1 MTVSRKI
8 VPGPATAALAVL
20 ALVFAVYGRGLFYS
34 FVYDDRWTIVENVAV
49 QRPTNLAR
57 FFLDRD
63 TVAVPA
69 TGMGRTI
76 YRPLPTLTFAL
87 DRALGARAPWRFRLA
102 NLLLHVTNGVLL
114 WGLFR
119 SLGLS
124 FGASLAGSA
133 AFLLH
138 PAQVESVQ
146 WVTQRSNLMCL
157 AGLLTAL
164 HFHRRGSAWSLAGL
178 ALALLSKETAVVA
191 IALWPL
197 FLWLEGPRIPP
208 FQKGSARARWLA
220 AGGLVAAYLLLRGTV
235 IGGFAQRDFRGGGL
249 DRRPPARDP
258 FPLGIRKNSGLA
270 SGPSGQ
276 PTSIHRGSLD
286 EPLDVGGARDRDRHR
301 LGLVLFVASPSA
313 RLFLG
318 GVGAADA
325 PSGFGPCADGHL
337 RGGTLSLRAPRRRGG
352 RGGPFVGSFRRG
364 GPAGP
369 GLGARRLGGG
379 VGSLGGA
386 FLGAGGG
393 LAGRTIAL
401 DFDGQ
406 PGPRTRLFVA
416 VPGPG
421 AGGKGPIPRSRG
433 GIPSRF
439 ARRSYPRS
447 RRGGAD
453 QFIGPSTSGRGSR
466 GRPCLGR

>member
-1 MTVSRKI
+1 MDHRRERRRAAAHEPRSVFPGPRHRGRPGHGHGPHDLPSASDLDLRPGPGARGSGPLAFPLGEPPPARHERRPSLGAVPLPRAFVWS
-8 VPGPATAALAVL
+8 VPGGVRRVSSSSRSSRIRPVGDPAFEFNVPGGPSDRPPFPPPRLRVVAGGSRPGPSLKRNRGRGDRPLAALLMARGPANSAFPKRVRPR
-20 ALVFAVYGRGLFYS
+20 AMAGGRGFGGRLS
-34 FVYDDRWTIVENVAV
+34 PLERDGDRRICS
-49 QRPTNLAR
+49 AR
-57 FFLDRD
+57 F
-63 TVAVPA
+63 
-69 TGMGRTI
+69 
-76 YRPLPTLTFAL
+76 
-87 DRALGARAPWRFRLA
+87 
-102 NLLLHVTNGVLL
+102 
-114 WGLFR
+114 
-119 SLGLS
+119 
-124 FGASLAGSA
+124 
-133 AFLLH
+133 
-138 PAQVESVQ
+138 
-146 WVTQRSNLMCL
+146 
-157 AGLLTAL
+157 
-164 HFHRRGSAWSLAGL
+164 
-178 ALALLSKETAVVA
+178 
-191 IALWPL
+191 
-197 FLWLEGPRIPP
+197 PR
-208 FQKGSARARWLA
+208 
-220 AGGLVAAYLLLRGTV
+220 
-235 IGGFAQRDFRGGGL
+235 GGL

-416 VPGPG
+416 VPSPG